1 MKISASILDIK
12 EPKNIEV
19 GKLDKL
25 DIDYMHLDVMDG
37 IFVENT
43 TYDYEEFYNIT
54 KYSSKPKDVHL
65 MVSDVKKYIDNF
77 LKLNPTFITFHF

>member
-25 DIDYMHLDVMDG
+25 DIEYMHLDVMDG

-43 TYDYEEFYNIT
+43 T
-54 KYSSKPKDVHL
+54 
-65 MVSDVKKYIDNF
+65 
-77 LKLNPTFITFHF
+77 